1 MVPALKLALH
11 FVCFFG
17 WAGIMLPYFPVYLS
31 SKGLSGAEIGVL
43 LGISPWA
50 RFAVNPIV
58 GPLADRKGATRQLI
72 LGASLVTTLGLGLYL
87 AVDAFALMLLAGLL
101 VGIGTAPIVPLG
113 DALAI
118 RFASVGA
125 LDYAR
130 VRLFGS
136 IAFIVTSMVGGLL
149 LSAFGSVAI
158 AASALAIWIVG
169 VGVAAAL
176 PPPPPGPAHEEE
188 ARRAAR
194 SRVVLARPGVL
205 RFVLAA
211 TCLVSSHAVVYHF
224 GTLHFRDV
232 GVDDEMIGL
241 LWSVGVALE
250 VALFSI
256 GDRLFRYVRPIQ
268 LLRVAALG
276 GIVRWT
282 LLAEVESLPLLFFAQ
297 SLHALTLAASHLGA
311 LGLVARR
318 IPEKST
324 ATGLLAA
331 LGSGLGMAVL
341 VPVSGLLYD
350 AFGGGAFYAATALS
364 CVAALLLFS
373 LPTEPVSEPGASE
386 GPLTAS

>member
-1 MVPALKLALH
+1 
-11 FVCFFG
+11 
-17 WAGIMLPYFPVYLS
+17 MLPFFPVYLS

-50 RFAVNPIV
+50 RFAVNPLV
-58 GPLADRKGATRQLI
+58 GPLADRRGVIRELI
-72 LGASLVTTLGLGLYL
+72 VGASLVAGLGLALYL
-87 AVDAFALMLLAGLL
+87 AVDAFALLLLAGLL
-101 VGIGTAPIVPLG
+101 VGVGTAPIVPLG

-118 RFASVGA
+118 RFAAVGA

-136 IAFIVTSMVGGLL
+136 LAFIGTSMIGGALL
-149 LSAFGSVAI
+149 AAFGTTSIPV
-158 AASALAIWIVG
+158 SALVIWLVG

-176 PPPPPGPAHEEE
+176 PAPPRGTAHEEE
-188 ARRAAR
+188 ARQKAA

-211 TCLVSSHAVVYHF
+211 TCLIASHAVVYHF
-224 GTLHFRDV
+224 GTLHFRAI
-232 GVDDEMIGL
+232 GVDDRTIGL

-250 VALFSI
+250 VALFAV
-256 GDRLFRYVRPIQ
+256 GDRVFKWLRPIQ
-268 LLRVAALG
+268 LLRIAALG

-297 SLHALTLAASHLGA
+297 SLHALTFASSHLGA
-311 LGLVARR
+311 LGFIARR

-331 LGSGLGMAVL
+331 LGSGLGMAIF
-341 VPVSGLLYD
+341 VPISGVLYD
-350 AFGGGAFYAATALS
+350 AYGGGAFYAATGLS
-364 CVAALLLFS
+364 CAAALLLFTI
-373 LPTEPVSEPGASE
+373 PTVPKPR
-386 GPLTAS
+386 